1 MRLLLLILFI
11 GFLQTNAK
19 QILSIDKDLNSII
32 ENEKRAFA
40 RLGGN
45 GNADLLT
52 FASTNFDVK
61 YYRCEWEVNPAIRYI
76 TGKVTIYFT
85 ITNAT
90 NNIVLDLL
98 NPLVVDSVKQR
109 NNVLTKTQTP
119 TTVSIDFTSTLNVG
133 VLDSVSIF
141 YKGIPPNTGFG
152 SFATETH
159 ANVPVMWSSSEPYGS
174 RDWWPCKNGVDDK
187 PDSID
192 IIITNPIDVV
202 DITKSLDK
210 KGFAGVRF
218 SLSPNTKKDG
228 YSHGTTLDFPWNY
241 SRF

>member
-1 MRLLLLILFI
+1 MRLLLLILCI
-11 GFLQTNAK
+11 GFLQTNAQ
-19 QILSIDKDLNSII
+19 QILPIDKDLNSII

-61 YYRCEWEVNPAIRYI
+61 YYRCEWEVNPEIRYI
-76 TGKVTIYFT
+76 TGKVTSYFT
-85 ITNAT
+85 ITKAT

-159 ANVPVMWSSSEPYGS
+159 ANVPVMWSLSEP
-174 RDWWPCKNGVDDK
+174 
-187 PDSID
+187 
-192 IIITNPIDVV
+192 
-202 DITKSLDK
+202 
-210 KGFAGVRF
+210 
-218 SLSPNTKKDG
+218 
-228 YSHGTTLDFPWNY
+228 
-241 SRF
+241 